1 MSRTIYIQ
9 VSTMMMII
17 CYSHTII
24 EKTISTYCW
33 VMATIF
39 ISIGRC
45 RWCHQR
51 NCNVQTGDDCLLCFH
66 CSYHFR
72 WWLKLVSIHAIESVS
87 ICFRIFNFINGIG
100 ALLERTRQQAE
111 TCIYEYLSY
120 IHLMPYLMDSYTWFF
135 QENII
140 EWMMHS
146 EENI

>member
-1 MSRTIYIQ
+1 
-9 VSTMMMII
+9 MMMII

-24 EKTISTYCW
+24 EKRRKTISTYCW

-51 NCNVQTGDDCLLCFH
+51 NCNVQTGDDFLLCFH
-66 CSYHFR
+66 YGYHFR

-87 ICFRIFNFINGIG
+87 IRFHIFNFINGIG
-100 ALLERTRQQAE
+100 ALLGRKRQQAE
-111 TCIYEYLSY
+111 TCIYEYFSY
-120 IHLMPYLMDSYTWFF
+120 AHLMPCLMDRYLIF

-140 EWMMHS
+140 EWMMHC
-146 EENI
+146 EENF